1 MPPLNSTTKLIH
13 PLRNGQITIPVE
25 FRRALHLTDQTMLQ
39 MTLVGDELHL
49 RPVQME
55 GIERGSDWLSEVCHL
70 FAPVR
75 RRNAH
80 LTEEAINADLDQM
93 LTPVLHLLSKSP
105 KTQEE

>member
-1 MPPLNSTTKLIH
+1 MSPPISTTQLVR

-25 FRRALHLTDQTMLQ
+25 FRRALHLTDQTMLR

-55 GIERGSDWLSEVCHL
+55 GVERGADWLSELYHL

-75 RRNAH
+75 RHNAN
-80 LTEEAINADLDQM
+80 LTEEAINADLDRA
-93 LTPVLHLLSKSP
+93 LTPLFRLFSKP
-105 KTQEE
+105 PNTQEK